1 MGDMIIPVVNDRP
14 MTKNGL
20 AGFRPATTHA
30 GRITKDSLFWL
41 GKIKSTFLQ
50 NSKLDF
56 QLLKTHLNCYLAKMR
71 EISEEIESLE
81 NEQNNILQE
90 NEVSDLNLFL
100 LILF

>member
-50 NSKLDF
+50 NS
-56 QLLKTHLNCYLAKMR
+56 N
-71 EISEEIESLE
+71 
-81 NEQNNILQE
+81 
-90 NEVSDLNLFL
+90 
-100 LILF
+100 